1 MFEGADLRRAAVFH
15 AVARAGGIAAAA
27 RTIGKSAPAVHADLR
42 RFERDV
48 GVTLMERSGRTL
60 RLTAQG
66 RVLFETIGRALDEIA
81 RVRAYLNRDGGS
93 VVPLRIGT
101 VTGFGRYRLAPRLFA
116 EAPEARPVLF
126 HTGSHEDLLAM
137 LVAGKIDLAITYRA
151 VTAVPIDSEQVATEE
166 LVLTGADGAV
176 VRLCDVE
183 RLHFVTYDE
192 HDYVFGRWFAE
203 IFGCQPRALIRH
215 DHCTE
220 LEEALASV
228 RAGRGATIA
237 PLDAC
242 RAMGLEPA
250 GTGRAVNS
258 LYLCGVGNALAS
270 ADAAIL
276 RSLLSGASSACPGG
290 LVRARGADAM

>member
-1 MFEGADLRRAAVFH
+1 MMEGADLRRAAVFH

-48 GVTLMERSGRTL
+48 GVPLMERTGRTL
-60 RLTAQG
+60 RLTPQG
-66 RVLFETIGRALDEIA
+66 RALYETIGRALDEIA
-81 RVRAYLNRDGGS
+81 RVRDHLHLGEGPGL
-93 VVPLRIGT
+93 PLRIGA

-116 EAPEARPVLF
+116 ALGA
-126 HTGSHEDLLAM
+126 A
-137 LVAGKIDLAITYRA
+137 RA
-151 VTAVPIDSEQVATEE
+151 VTLTTGTHDDLLEALALGRIDYAVTYRPVTSTPIDSEAVAEE
-166 LVLTGADGAV
+166 ALVLVGAV
-176 VRLCDVE
+176 GGVASIADVE
-183 RLHFVTYDE
+183 RLRFVTYDE

-203 IFGCQPRALIRH
+203 RFGRQPAALARH

-242 RAMGLEPA
+242 RAFGLEPA
-250 GTGRAVNS
+250 DAGCVNT
-258 LYLCGVGNALAS
+258 LYLCGGGSALAS
-270 ADAAIL
+270 ADAAML
-276 RSLLSGASSACPGG
+276 RAC
-290 LVRARGADAM
+290 LADAQPAGM